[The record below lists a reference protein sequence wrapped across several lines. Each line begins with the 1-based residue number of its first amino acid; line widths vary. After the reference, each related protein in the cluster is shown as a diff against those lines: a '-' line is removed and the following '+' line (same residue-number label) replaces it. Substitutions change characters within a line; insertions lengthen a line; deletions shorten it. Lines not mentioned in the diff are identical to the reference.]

1 MRSMLAQI
9 FKLGHAGAA
18 LERPSAL
25 DLAEEIA
32 LAPASPASS
41 RAAVRNAVDDEGA
54 TMAELT
60 SLRDKL
66 DYKDSLLDNARAE
79 QTRLRAEQT
88 RLQSAA
94 REETQAAVAKARA
107 EASAE
112 ASDKARLAERARCA
126 AIMESR
132 AATNRAAMAAKLAF
146 QTNLSAEEAIAL
158 LEASPVQRMGPHGQ
172 SLLDAAMAR
181 EGRANLGPGGE
192 LPYDTSAA
200 ASWDRVVN
208 RVNADAEEK
217 LKERPRI

>member
-66 DYKDSLLDNARAE
+66 DYKDSLLDNA
-79 QTRLRAEQT
+79 RAEQT